1 MRYFSLYLHK
11 NTNHLNMKTLLS
23 RILPILITMI
33 ITGCNND
40 IFIDDKHPSITE
52 IEIPDQGNKSI
63 TFQTSQLKSIEIAF
77 YNDATFDCTLFDH
90 TGDIYNK
97 YDDRD
102 YIYLY
107 EISSSMPQITRMLAE
122 NDDVAFEVTRT
133 GENELTISS
142 IRNMTDYNVRGSIM
156 LSYTYKEEFIAFSIL
171 PSPGGPTLYSIKGLS

>member
-1 MRYFSLYLHK
+1 
-11 NTNHLNMKTLLS
+11 MKTLLS

-156 LSYTYKEEFIAFSIL
+156 LSYTYKEEFIAFSI
-171 PSPGGPTLYSIKGLS
+171 